1 MNFLSVQ
8 GVARELS
15 DAWVV
20 ARSHGSVC
28 DGSQSWQIIARF
40 PSEEEAQHYLSFYCG
55 DDFQLS
61 VLPEKLLF

>member
-1 MNFLSVQ
+1 MTFLSVQ
-8 GVARELS
+8 VVARELS

-28 DGSQSWQIIARF
+28 EGSQSWQIIARF
-40 PSEEEAQHYLSFYCG
+40 ASEDEAQHYLSFYCG

>member
-1 MNFLSVQ
+1 MTFLSVQ
-8 GVARELS
+8 VVARELS

-20 ARSHGSVC
+20 ARSHGRVC

-40 PSEEEAQHYLSFYCG
+40 ASEEEAQHYLSFYCG

-61 VLPEKLLF
+61 VLPERLLF